1 MPLDETSVPASQRQ
15 VSTVPHGEGMDHA
28 VSENQ
33 QAKLRFEGVRKS
45 FYTRRGEVVALSPID
60 LTVNQGDFVA
70 IVGPSGCGKSTL
82 LMIAASLEQ
91 ASGGMVLADGISL
104 RGPGPDR
111 CVVFQRFALFPTKT
125 VAGNVEYG
133 LRMTGVAK
141 DRRRERVRETLEMVG
156 LSKFADAYPH
166 ELSGGMQQRAAL
178 ARSIIMRPDVLLMDE
193 PFGALDAQTRIIM
206 QEEIARI
213 VRDLGLTVLLVTHS
227 VEEAVY
233 LCNRIV
239 VMTAQPG
246 AIKREFAVEADYSR
260 LSVDEAMAQPEFVRL
275 QRDVWHA
282 VREEIKT
289 VP

>member
-15 VSTVPHGEGMDHA
+15 VSTVPDGVDM
-28 VSENQ
+28 NQ
-33 QAKLRFEGVRKS
+33 QAKLRFDAVRKS
-45 FYTRRGEVVALSPID
+45 FHTRRGEVVALSPID

-91 ASGGMVLADGISL
+91 ASDGMVLADGVPL

-141 DRRRERVRETLEMVG
+141 ASRRERVRETLEMVG

-260 LSVDEAMAQPEFVRL
+260 LSVDEAMAQPTFGRL